1 MHVCLC
7 LCLCLRVCVSIC
19 MCMCMCMCICI
30 YVHVTVYVYVEH
42 HEFER
47 WFGSCSILCP
57 INCYF
62 LLFRD
67 SLVRHVGFAQL
78 TCQLSCQ
85 RRRTYVTSESQR
97 WGSGRPHPIK
107 ASSGIKIRPKKRP
120 KKRSK
125 ESKESK
131 RRKAQLTP
139 VVSTEMAKCRCSTLE
154 RVQR

>member
-7 LCLCLRVCVSIC
+7 LCLCLCVCVSIC
-19 MCMCMCMCICI
+19 MCMCI